1 MRYRKAVLIRHV
13 IGSLALLGSAVVLAA
28 DYPKEGK
35 YDFTSCWA
43 GTSSPIAFSKT
54 HFANNIEFTGSSRSN
69 PSGGFGDMTSFRC
82 VGTIYGFA
90 GKPSGTVV
98 CESVD
103 RDGDKALSHYAV
115 EGGESKRTA
124 IVGTGKYD
132 GMVSSGT
139 TQALGPFPTI
149 KAGTFQ
155 NCNRQTGTYK
165 LK

>member
-1 MRYRKAVLIRHV
+1 MKRHAWAW
-13 IGSLALLGSAVVLAA
+13 LALMTSGAAVAA
-28 DYPKEGK
+28 DYPKEGR
-35 YDFTSCWA
+35 YDATSCWS
-43 GTSSPIAFSKT
+43 GTSNRIAFSKT
-54 HFANNIEFTGSSRSN
+54 HFANNIEFTGSTRSN
-69 PSGGFGDMTSFRC
+69 PPGGFADMTSFRC
-82 VGTIYGFA
+82 IGTLHAFG

-103 RDGDKALSHYAV
+103 RDGDKSLTHYAV
-115 EGGESKRTA
+115 AAGESKRTA
-124 IVGTGKYD
+124 IAGTGKYD

>member
-1 MRYRKAVLIRHV
+1 MERHAWAW
-13 IGSLALLGSAVVLAA
+13 LALMAAGTAVAA

-35 YDFTSCWA
+35 YDFSSCWA

-69 PSGGFGDMTSFRC
+69 PPGGFGDMTSFRC
-82 VGTIYGFA
+82 VGTIHAFG

-103 RDGDKALSHYAV
+103 RDGDKSLTHYQIAA
-115 EGGESKRTA
+115 GESKRTA
-124 IVGTGKYD
+124 IAGTGKYD

-139 TQALGPFPTI
+139 TKALGPFPTI

-155 NCNRQTGTYK
+155 NCNHQTGTYK
-165 LK
+165 MK

>member
-1 MRYRKAVLIRHV
+1 MRLICASIAMLTFAH
-13 IGSLALLGSAVVLAA
+13 AA
-28 DYPKEGK
+28 IADFPKEGK
-35 YDFTSCWA
+35 YDFTSCWS
-43 GTSSPIAFSKT
+43 GTASPVAFSKS

-69 PSGGFGDMTSFRC
+69 PAGGFGDMTSFRC
-82 VGTIYGFA
+82 VGTVYAFGS
-90 GKPSGTVV
+90 KPSGTVV

-103 RDGDKALSHYAV
+103 RDGDKSLTHYEIAA
-115 EGGESKRTA
+115 GESKRTA
-124 IVGTGKYD
+124 IAGTGKYD

-149 KAGTFQ
+149 KPGTDQ